1 MLLGGLSNENENLG
15 GLVVV
20 VVLTL
25 LIYCKKKK
33 VLYKHAR
40 VILIT

>member
-33 VLYKHAR
+33 K
-40 VILIT
+40 IFINMQGSF

>member
-33 VLYKHAR
+33 KK
-40 VILIT
+40 IFINMQGSF